1 MTEELVAR
9 WAIVVGGGLAALWA
23 LWTWLD
29 RKIDVI
35 EGRLTGHAERL
46 AALEARR
53 CDCEDED
60 GR

>member
-9 WAIVVGGGLAALWA
+9 WAIVIGGGLAALWA

-29 RKIDVI
+29 RKIDSL
-35 EGRLTGHAERL
+35 ESRLTGHGERI

-53 CDCEDED
+53 CDCENKTE
-60 GR
+60 

>member
-1 MTEELVAR
+1 MTEEFVAR
-9 WAIVVGGGLAALWA
+9 WALVIGGGLAALWA

-29 RKIDVI
+29 RKIDLI
-35 EGRLTGHAERL
+35 EGRLTGHGERI

-53 CDCEDED
+53 CDCEED

>member
-53 CDCEDED
+53 CDCEED
-60 GR
+60 GE